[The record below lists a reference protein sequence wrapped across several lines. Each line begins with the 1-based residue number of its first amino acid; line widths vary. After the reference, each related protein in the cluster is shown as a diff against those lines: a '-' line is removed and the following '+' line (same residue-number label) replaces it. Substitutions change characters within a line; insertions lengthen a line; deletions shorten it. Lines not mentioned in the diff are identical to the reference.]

1 MTTVSSKQPPPDSLA
16 ARDLTQT
23 GRRSWRWLAGGV
35 WLFYLGSPMNE
46 ILRHSDGATRVI
58 GVVALLAFATAYMS
72 FFIWMRQV
80 SWREGGLPLWK
91 RYGYLAGLLALA
103 ALMLPAAGQTALT
116 TLVYV
121 TAISVVMLEL
131 RQAIA
136 VTLLTLGGAELS
148 MRLVPGW
155 HDDSSYGLA
164 IFLAA
169 LAVFGMRR
177 AIQRGMELSV
187 ARQDFAE
194 LAVQEERNRFARDL
208 HDILG
213 HSLTV
218 ITVKAEL
225 AGRLI
230 EANPSRAAV
239 EVTDI
244 EQLARAAL
252 ADVRAAV
259 AGYRE
264 LSLAGE
270 LVSARAALEAAE
282 IRADLPTTVDDVPE
296 AHRELFAWVVREGVT
311 NVVRHS
317 GARKCTIR
325 ITAQQIE
332 VLDDGRGPS
341 QRPGFPPPTSADGP
355 ASAWSEP
362 GGHGLIGLRERADQV
377 GATLSVGQAPGGGF
391 RLAVRV
397 GP

>member
-1 MTTVSSKQPPPDSLA
+1 MSSKQPLPDSLA

-23 GRRSWRWLAGGV
+23 GRSSWRWLGGAV
-35 WLFYLGSPMNE
+35 WLFYLGSPLQE
-46 ILRHSDGATRVI
+46 IVRHSDGVLRVV
-58 GVVALLAFATAYMS
+58 GVLALFAFATAYMS

-91 RYGYLAGLLALA
+91 RYGYLVGLLALA

-116 TLVYV
+116 TLVYI

-148 MRLVPGW
+148 MRLVSGW

-177 AIQRGMELSV
+177 AIQRGTELTV

-282 IRADLPTTVDDVPE
+282 IRAELPTTVDDVPE
-296 AHRELFAWVVREGVT
+296 AHRELFAWVVREGIT

-317 GARKCTIR
+317 AARKCTIR
-325 ITAQQIE
+325 VTAQQIE
-332 VLDDGRGPS
+332 VLDDGRGPTGS
-341 QRPGFPPPTSADGP
+341 S
-355 ASAWSEP
+355 
-362 GGHGLIGLRERADQV
+362 GGHGLIGLRERADAV